1 MNYIL
6 TLERR
11 WNKPTYVIGNLYDN
25 NGNLICNTL
34 EDTDRMLDWHM
45 TKETIKDIKIFGK
58 TAIPTGTYE
67 ITYTYSP
74 KFKCNMPLLNNVK
87 GYVGVRIHPGNVPED
102 TEGCVLV
109 GKNNVKGKVTQSRAT
124 FMKLNDIIK
133 QHIKSGEKVFIIIKR
148 RY

>member
-1 MNYIL
+1 MNFIL

-11 WNKPTYVIGNLYDN
+11 WNKATYVIGNLYDN
-25 NGNLICNTL
+25 NGNMICNTL

-45 TKETIKDIKIFGK
+45 PTTTIKDIKIFGK

-87 GYVGVRIHPGNVPED
+87 GFQGIRIHSGRNENNTD
-102 TEGCVLV
+102 GCILV
-109 GKNNVKGKVTQSRAT
+109 GNNSIKGQLTESKAT
-124 FMKLNDIIK
+124 FMKLNDILK
-133 QHIKSGEKVFIIIKR
+133 AHIKSGDKVFIIIKR

>member
-25 NGNLICNTL
+25 KGNLICNTL
-34 EDTDRMLDWHM
+34 EDTDRMLDWNM
-45 TKETIKDIKIFGK
+45 STTTIKDIKVFGK

-87 GYVGVRIHPGNVPED
+87 GYLGVRIHPGNGPED
-102 TEGCVLV
+102 TEGCILV
-109 GKNNVKGKVTQSRAT
+109 GKNNVVGKVTQSRAT

-133 QHIKSGEKVFIIIKR
+133 AHIKSGEKVYIIVKR

>member
-11 WNKPTYVIGNLYDN
+11 WNKATYVIGNLYDN

-87 GYVGVRIHPGNVPED
+87 GFQGIRIHPGNGPED
-102 TEGCVLV
+102 TEGCILV

-133 QHIKSGEKVFIIIKR
+133 AHIKSGEKVYIIIKR

>member
-11 WNKPTYVIGNLYDN
+11 WNKATYVIGNLYDN
-25 NGNLICNTL
+25 NGNMICNTL

-45 TKETIKDIKIFGK
+45 PTTTIKDIKIFGK

-87 GYVGVRIHPGNVPED
+87 GFSAIRIHNGRNENNTD
-102 TEGCVLV
+102 GCILV
-109 GKNNVKGKVTQSRAT
+109 GNNTIKGQLTESKAT

-133 QHIKSGEKVFIIIKR
+133 QHIKSGDKVFIIIKR

>member
-11 WNKPTYVIGNLYDN
+11 WNKATYVIGNLYDN

-34 EDTDRMLDWHM
+34 EDTDRMLDWSM
-45 TKETIKDIKIFGK
+45 PVDTIKRIKVFGK

-87 GYVGVRIHPGNVPED
+87 GYSAVRIHPGNSSSD
-102 TEGCVLV
+102 TDGCILV
-109 GKNNVKGKVTQSRAT
+109 GKNNVVGRVTQSRAT

-133 QHIKSGEKVFIIIKR
+133 PRIKSGDKVYLIIKR